1 MPAQAANLFLL
12 EDLEYVGRTNELAE
26 SDLAALH
33 AVAGWIN
40 TYVIKPHE
48 DLGRADRRPP
58 DRTPGHNAR

>member
-26 SDLAALH
+26 SDL
-33 AVAGWIN
+33 AGWIN